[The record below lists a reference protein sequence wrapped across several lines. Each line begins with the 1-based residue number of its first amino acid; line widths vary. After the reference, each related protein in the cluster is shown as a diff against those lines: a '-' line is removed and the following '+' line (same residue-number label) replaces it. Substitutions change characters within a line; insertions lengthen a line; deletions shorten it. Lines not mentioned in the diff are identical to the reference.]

1 MTPIEFDEQNGVLT
15 KPDGM
20 TDEQCCPLPCFRN
33 GERVISRWQMTWK
46 ERFVALVT
54 GKVWA
59 SVWSGHSSPPI
70 ALMIDTPFLNQ
81 KPPVEVDPVSRGNGV
96 KW

>member
-1 MTPIEFDEQNGVLT
+1 MIPIEFDEQNGELT

-20 TDEQCCPLPCFRN
+20 TDEQCRSLPCFRN
-33 GERVISRWQMTWK
+33 GDQVISRWQMSWK
-46 ERFVALVT
+46 ERFLVLLT

-70 ALMIDTPFLNQ
+70 KLMVETPFVAERPPAVNQ
-81 KPPVEVDPVSRGNGV
+81 VARGNGA